1 MIFVTIVF
9 TSMCSADS
17 RQIFS
22 VPSAMISRF
31 HPKCLIV
38 SSMNVSISIYGVE
51 TRTNV
56 EKRVLSDSNFSAH
69 PKLIIGRFHL
79 LARWPAASQTSS
91 HTGPAAK
98 KGMMQLTFC
107 HNVACKKIKIRFVLF
122 RYFSYYTCIS
132 YIYIF
137 FLHFLYSNFL

>member
-1 MIFVTIVF
+1 MIWYKFYGICCKYVNSFFIYLSKLTRFFKMIFVTIVF

-98 KGMMQLTFC
+98 KGWC
-107 HNVACKKIKIRFVLF
+107 N
-122 RYFSYYTCIS
+122 
-132 YIYIF
+132 
-137 FLHFLYSNFL
+137 